1 MEKIGEALKLKLRM
15 RMRTIEEERLLEI
28 MSEDVK
34 FEIEEFLSEGYGEMK
49 EMRVVGSI
57 SIKPQASIRKSISL

>member
-1 MEKIGEALKLKLRM
+1 
-15 RMRTIEEERLLEI
+15 MRTIEEERLLEI

-57 SIKPQASIRKSISL
+57 SIKPQASIRKSVSL

>member
-1 MEKIGEALKLKLRM
+1 MKKIGEALKLKLRM

-34 FEIEEFLSEGYGEMK
+34 FEIEEFLSEG
-49 EMRVVGSI
+49 
-57 SIKPQASIRKSISL
+57 